1 MGEASLPEPDTSLA
15 FMMSI
20 AALSL
25 PEMIILR
32 KVIRWPALAFYGDVL
47 AVACILVGW
56 GFKLFN

>member
-1 MGEASLPEPDTSLA
+1 MLGKGVAMGTTLA

-32 KVIRWPALAFYGDVL
+32 KVMRWPALALFTAVL
-47 AVACILVGW
+47 AVAITLVGW
-56 GFKLFN
+56 GFNFIT